1 MADGL
6 PGSRN
11 RLFPRTVCSF
21 RGQQNIGNGQVR
33 VPRLQEVSWAFAAVL
48 TSLGLVWKRDVPNV
62 RRERVERRRELARL
76 WEGGSTGVDIF
87 DLRYLFGKEI
97 DPDCW

>member
-1 MADGL
+1 ML
-6 PGSRN
+6 SLFTMMPSR
-11 RLFPRTVCSF
+11 
-21 RGQQNIGNGQVR
+21 QVQS
-33 VPRLQEVSWAFAAVL
+33 LQVLALKAFIDHEPAVL